1 MKDQA
6 EQLRAM
12 ANTAWAE
19 KTRAGAAPISRSTR
33 IIAVSSGKGG
43 VGKTNVVVNLALTM
57 ARQNRRVLIL
67 DADLGLANIDVVMG
81 ITPRFNLQHVIS
93 GQKTIRE
100 IVVPGEFGVQIIS
113 GGSGLA
119 DLANLSEEQRD
130 LLIASLAELESMA
143 DVLLVD
149 TGAGIGANV
158 LQFILAA
165 QELIIVTTPEPTA
178 ITDAYSLIK
187 VVSRLSSDVSLKLLV
202 NQVRTAQEA
211 DEIANNITGVAK
223 RFLHLDVG
231 SYGSL
236 PYDTNLIKAVRRQV
250 PVTVAYPNSPSAFAF
265 GALAARVW
273 NEDMPGMHNKPGL
286 LNFFRRIVKPA
297 GWDEARNG

>member
-1 MKDQA
+1 VKDQA
-6 EQLRAM
+6 EHLRQL
-12 ANTAWAE
+12 ANVAWAE
-19 KTRAGAAPISRSTR
+19 KARTASAGAKATR

-43 VGKTNVVVNLALTM
+43 VGKTNVVVNTALAM
-57 ARQNRRVLIL
+57 AKQKRKVLIL

-93 GQKTIRE
+93 GQKSIRE
-100 IVVPGEFGVQIIS
+100 VVVDDERGVQVIS

-119 DLANLSEEQRD
+119 DLANLNDSQRD
-130 LLIASLAELESMA
+130 TLIGSLAELETMA

-149 TGAGIGANV
+149 TGAGIGPNV

-165 QELIIVTTPEPTA
+165 QELIVVTTPEPTA

-211 DEIANNITGVAK
+211 EEITNNIVGVAK
-223 RFLHLDVG
+223 RFLHLDIG
-231 SYGSL
+231 TYGSL
-236 PYDTNLIKAVRRQV
+236 PHDSTLVKAVRRQM
-250 PVTVAYPNSPSAFAF
+250 PVTIAYPNAVASYAFH
-265 GALAARVW
+265 ALAARIW
-273 NEDMPGMHNKPGL
+273 NEEPPELQNKPGI
-286 LNFFRRIVKPA
+286 LNFFRRVVRPA
-297 GWDEARNG
+297 IWDETHG

>member
-6 EQLRAM
+6 EQLRNL
-12 ANTAWAE
+12 ANSSWAD
-19 KTRAGAAPISRSTR
+19 KTRSSASPNSRSTR
-33 IIAVSSGKGG
+33 IIAISSGKGG
-43 VGKTNVVVNLALTM
+43 VGKTNVVVNLALAM

-100 IVVPGEFGVQIIS
+100 IAIPGELGVQVIS
-113 GGSGLA
+113 GGSGLTE
-119 DLANLSEEQRD
+119 LANLTDEQRD
-130 LLIASLAELESMA
+130 RLIAGMSELETMA

-165 QELIIVTTPEPTA
+165 QELIVVTTPEPTA

-202 NQVRTAQEA
+202 NQVRTAREA
-211 DEIANNITGVAK
+211 EEITNNITGVAK
-223 RFLHLDVG
+223 RFLHLDIG
-231 SYGSL
+231 TYGSL
-236 PYDTNLIKAVRRQV
+236 PYDTNLVKAVRRQM
-250 PVTVAYPNSPSAFAF
+250 PVTLAYPNSPAAYAF
-265 GALAARVW
+265 GSLAARIW
-273 NEDMPGMHNKPGL
+273 NEEPPALQSKPGL
-286 LNFFRRIVKPA
+286 LNFFRRIVKPS
-297 GWDEARNG
+297 GWEEARNG

>member
-6 EQLRAM
+6 EQLRNM
-12 ANTAWAE
+12 ANVVWAE
-19 KTRAGAAPISRSTR
+19 KAKVAATGAKATR

-43 VGKTNVVVNLALTM
+43 VGKTNVVVNTALAM
-57 ARQNRRVLIL
+57 ARQQRKVLIL

-93 GQKTIRE
+93 GQKSIRD
-100 IVVPGEFGVQIIS
+100 VVVEDERGVQVIS

-119 DLANLSEEQRD
+119 DLANLNDNQRD
-130 LLIASLAELESMA
+130 ALIGSLAELETMT
-143 DVLLVD
+143 DVLIVD
-149 TGAGIGANV
+149 TGAGIGPNV

-165 QELIIVTTPEPTA
+165 QELIVVTTPEPTA

-187 VVSRLSSDVSLKLLV
+187 VVSRLSSEVSLKLLV

-211 DEIANNITGVAK
+211 DEITGNIVGVAR

-236 PYDTNLIKAVRRQV
+236 PYDGNLIKSVRRQM
-250 PVTVAYPNSPSAFAF
+250 PVIVAYPNSPATYAFH
-265 GALAARVW
+265 ALAARIWHEEVP
-273 NEDMPGMHNKPGL
+273 DLQNKPGI
-286 LNFFRRIVKPA
+286 LNFFRRVVRPTA
-297 GWDEARNG
+297 WDEHRND